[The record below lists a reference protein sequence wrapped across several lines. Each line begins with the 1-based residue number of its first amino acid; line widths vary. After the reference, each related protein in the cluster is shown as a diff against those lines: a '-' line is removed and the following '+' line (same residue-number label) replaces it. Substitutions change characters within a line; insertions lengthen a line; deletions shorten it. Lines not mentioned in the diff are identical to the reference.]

1 MNYIDIIILVPCLWF
16 AFKGFKNGFFKEIA
30 SLGALIIGLWL
41 AVSFSDFLAGV
52 IQGETDFVKDSYI
65 PIVSFVVIF
74 IGVVV
79 LVHLLSKALDKLIK
93 AIALGWLN
101 KMAGMV
107 FGLAKAILILAGLL
121 FIINQFLIVK
131 SAILPPQI
139 VHESFLYQPLMD
151 IIDYL
156 YPHIENIKFQNI
168 HL

>member
-41 AVSFSDFLAGV
+41 AVSFSDFLGGV